1 MVFLVKEYLLPICKC
16 LLNITYCKA
25 SGVVA
30 RKITMILE
38 SVRMREMMMFLIP
51 WSLLYFFFF
60 FFFRMIRSS
69 KELPLPPGPYAWP
82 IVGNL
87 FQIGK
92 NAHVRLGE
100 MAQVHGP
107 LMSLRFGRRILIVG
121 SSSSAAS
128 EILKTHDHVLA
139 GRDVPR
145 VLQGKE
151 STVHNMNLV
160 FTSETDDSWRKIRN
174 LYTSKIFSSK
184 AMESRADMREKKVME
199 MVKYIASKG
208 DSSIGIKDVMLVT
221 ATNIIGNT
229 LLSIDLVDFEGNGI
243 GAGIKDSV
251 RRLSCLGTQAQ
262 LADLYPI
269 FGRWDLLGWE
279 KKVMQ
284 IIEQELGPIWEVI
297 IIEKKRNGSN
307 TSSYLKDFTD
317 ILIEKGCTHQQIN
330 ALMEELFSAGTESIG
345 FTTEWFVAELLR
357 NQEVMQK
364 ARDEVLKTIDG
375 NVVKESDLLHLPFLE
390 ACFKETLRL
399 HPPAPLLLPHRA
411 MQTCEVM
418 GYTIPK
424 DSQLLVNVWA
434 ISRDPKI
441 WDDPSDFKPERFI
454 GSKLSY
460 KGKDFE
466 YLPFGAGRRMCPG
479 EAMASKTI
487 LLAVASLILNF
498 DWFLVNNNF
507 NPADLNMDE
516 ASDFPVHKKEPLHV
530 TLKLRQQFN
539 TI

>member
-1 MVFLVKEYLLPICKC
+1 MVRVTMGE
-16 LLNITYCKA
+16 
-25 SGVVA
+25 
-30 RKITMILE
+30 MIL
-38 SVRMREMMMFLIP
+38 FLIP
-51 WSLLYFFFF
+51 WSLLSFVF
-60 FFFRMIRSS
+60 IRIIKSS
-69 KELPLPPGPYAWP
+69 KEQSLPPGPYPWP

-87 FQIGK
+87 FQMGK
-92 NAHVRLGE
+92 NAHIRLAE

-107 LMSLRFGRRILIVG
+107 LMSLRLGQRVLIVG

-128 EILKTHDHVLA
+128 EILKTHDHVLS

-145 VLQGKE
+145 LLQGKE

-160 FTSETDDSWRKIRN
+160 FTSETDGGWRKIRN

-208 DSSIGIKDVMLVT
+208 YSNISIKDVMLVT

-229 LLSIDLVDFEGNGI
+229 SLSVDLVDFEGNGI
-243 GAGIKDSV
+243 GAGIKDSL
-251 RRLSCLGTQAQ
+251 RRLSSLGTQQ
-262 LADLYPI
+262 LLADLFPI
-269 FGRWDLLGWE
+269 FGRWDLLGW
-279 KKVMQ
+279 KKQVMQ
-284 IIEQELGPIWEVI
+284 IGQELGTIWEDI
-297 IIEKKRNGSN
+297 LQKKRSG
-307 TSSYLKDFTD
+307 TDISSDLKDFTD
-317 ILIEKGCTHQQIN
+317 VLIENGCTHQQIN
-330 ALMEELFSAGTESIG
+330 ALMEELFMAGTESMS

-357 NQEVMQK
+357 NQQVMQK
-364 ARDEVLKTIDG
+364 VRDEVRKRIYG
-375 NVVKESDLLHLPFLE
+375 NVVKESDLVHLPFLE

-399 HPPAPLLLPHRA
+399 HPPGPLLLPHRA

-441 WDDPSDFKPERFI
+441 WGDPLNFKPERFM

-487 LLAVASLILNF
+487 LLVMASLILNF
-498 DWFLVNNNF
+498 DWFLVNNNI

-516 ASDFPVHKKEPLHV
+516 ASDFPVHKMEPLHV
-530 TLKLRQQFN
+530 TFKLRQQFK
-539 TI
+539 TC